1 MSKPI
6 IIPDWAYKGH
16 KRSGRG
22 TGRQGLKATL
32 KYLQYR
38 DRKNNHLAQNH
49 AYERWQDRGMGVS
62 YGEILKHCDAL
73 QSKHVLAWTWV
84 ISPAPDLM
92 ELVPHSR
99 RRELL
104 YELTEQ
110 VVEDYYT
117 ERGFDVPE
125 YSYLMH
131 SAKTKG
137 KDGEPPQAHL
147 HTHIILPGTA
157 PSTADRLPVYNNT
170 TKDHD
175 HLLREIAAQR
185 FAEMLDERGIDWRP
199 LREEPKPELER
210 DESSTHDAIDL
221 DDFFSR

>member
-1 MSKPI
+1 MSGKAI
-6 IIPDWAYKGH
+6 IVVDFAYKSP
-16 KRSGRG
+16 KRVGRG
-22 TGRQGLKATL
+22 TGRQGLRATL

-38 DRKNNHLAQNH
+38 DTRNNHLAQSRDF
-49 AYERWQDRGMGVS
+49 ERWQDRGMGRS
-62 YGEILKHCDAL
+62 HGEIFRSCDQL

-92 ELVPHSR
+92 ALVPKAQ

-104 YELTEQ
+104 YELTER

-131 SAKTKG
+131 SAKTKP
-137 KDGEPPQAHL
+137 KEDEPAHEHL
-147 HTHIILPGTA
+147 HTHVVLPGTV
-157 PSTADRLPVYNNT
+157 PTTADRLPVYNNT
-170 TKDHD
+170 TKGHD
-175 HLLREIAAQR
+175 HLFREIAAQH
-185 FAEMLDERGIDWRP
+185 FAEMLEERGIDWRH
-199 LREEPKPELER
+199 LREEPQVAR
-210 DESSTHDAIDL
+210 DVIDL